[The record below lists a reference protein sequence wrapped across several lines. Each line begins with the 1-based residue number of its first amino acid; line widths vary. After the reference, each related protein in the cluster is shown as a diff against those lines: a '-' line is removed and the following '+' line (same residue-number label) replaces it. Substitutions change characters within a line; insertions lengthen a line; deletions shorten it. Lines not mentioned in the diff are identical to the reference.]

1 MVGGHQRSGSVQ
13 PVIRP
18 QGDRIGNHPVL
29 ASFDRSD
36 GRGLRFDVQILVN
49 DADSALLGQGDG
61 QWGLRHG
68 VHGGGQQRDPDANPP
83 GEAGFGTCSI
93 RCDV

>member
-13 PVIRP
+13 PVIGP

-49 DADSALLGQGDG
+49 DADSALWAKAMASGASVTVSMGADSSGIPMRIPLVRRVWYLQH
-61 QWGLRHG
+61 Q
-68 VHGGGQQRDPDANPP
+68 V
-83 GEAGFGTCSI
+83 
-93 RCDV
+93 